1 MGIFKSIYYSPDG
14 LEKPSQVKTECRLE
28 VKTYPTQ
35 SNLVTVDA
43 FISNINYNKS
53 KKGSYMNGRVIFTK
67 DFLNKTQKPIT
78 HKELGELRVQKIIE
92 AQNDGRLTKARN
104 RLDVGELVG
113 ISRDRVAVANS
124 WVYRQI
130 SLGYL
135 TETLLQFDKNHL
147 PEYEYHYYENKLAK
161 SKSKSKSKKPVNHG
175 IKTPVVKP
183 TPVVQ
188 PTPPTVT
195 PEPVASQPVTSQPA
209 ELSIPL
215 NQDMLEKGLS
225 LTLNINFIF
234 NK

>member
-67 DFLNKTQKPIT
+67 DFLNKTQNPVT
-78 HKELGELRVQKIIE
+78 HKQLGELRLKKIIE
-92 AQNDGRLTKARN
+92 AQNDGRLSKAKN
-104 RLDVGELVG
+104 RLDVAELVG

-135 TETLLQFDKNHL
+135 TETLLQFDQNNL
-147 PEYEYHYYENKLAK
+147 PEYEYHFYENRLAK
-161 SKSKSKSKKPVNHG
+161 TKPKSKSKKSVNHG
-175 IKTPVVKP
+175 VKTPTVKP

-195 PEPVASQPVTSQPA
+195 PEPVASQPA

-215 NQDMLEKGLS
+215 NQEMLEKGLS